1 MGRSA
6 SILGEDQAPSRL
18 PGWAV
23 SSLHPLHAGPVR
35 AAKPTPVIAGSAQRA
50 CSSRLDAHTSAVPD
64 CMHGLCTAADTTC
77 AIEDRAT
84 QLALYGPRPNCLREA
99 LMHGFAVAFAQ
110 AELHLGMTMIVAA
123 LFMLAVLRLALSGT
137 VLV

>member
-1 MGRSA
+1 MGG
-6 SILGEDQAPSRL
+6 ILAAPAACGTSTSGQTDTGDRRI
-18 PGWAV
+18 
-23 SSLHPLHAGPVR
+23 R
-35 AAKPTPVIAGSAQRA
+35 AACMLIAARRS
-50 CSSRLDAHTSAVPD
+50 HSAVPD